1 MHSLQVDA
9 VLFDLDGT
17 LVDESESYREAIRS
31 TAQRQLREPVTI
43 EETLAGPRAIVGRRL
58 TAPRLRPLI
67 RAGRA

>member
-1 MHSLQVDA
+1 MFQQK
-9 VLFDLDGT
+9 LFE
-17 LVDESESYREAIRS
+17 VV
-31 TAQRQLREPVTI
+31 TAEPVKLRIDYRRRISRARATI